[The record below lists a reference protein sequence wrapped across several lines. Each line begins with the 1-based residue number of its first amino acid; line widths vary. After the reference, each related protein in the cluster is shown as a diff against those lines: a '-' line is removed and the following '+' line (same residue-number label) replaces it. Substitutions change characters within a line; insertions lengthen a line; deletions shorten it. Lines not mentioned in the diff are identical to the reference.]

1 MGNEL
6 TNERRQSVRSRVDFA
21 CSWRRDARVSDLSLS
36 GCYVDTRHAPEV
48 GNHAELDIGLPD
60 GDITVRG
67 AVSHSHPNAGFALK
81 FEGLDDEARK
91 RIASVLNNTRNE

>member
-6 TNERRQSVRSRVDFA
+6 TDERRQSVRSRVDFA

-36 GCYVDTRHAPEV
+36 GCYVDTRHAPAV
-48 GNHAELDIGLPD
+48 GSHAELEIALPD

-67 AVSHSHPNAGFALK
+67 AVSHSHPNAGFALQ
-81 FEGLDDEARK
+81 FERLDEEARM
-91 RIASVLNNTRNE
+91 RIASVLNDTRSE